1 MASKF
6 FILGFFLILAMVS
19 CKAEKPVEQKKSA
32 PPVIAKSRPVALS
45 EEQRTELGFPSRI
58 IAQVEVAAGV
68 KAEPFF
74 ATVVM
79 RSENLKGDK
88 GFESKKLA
96 GFSIHTTKAD
106 DIMEKFR
113 ASFRS
118 RGYLIFRSHRGYG
131 ALPDIVT
138 VIKGNNSYDIL
149 KVQGTEGINY
159 NLDTK
164 AIITWLKAHQRD
176 ASFMIIGA
184 GPDWLEAR
192 FIKPPRN
199 MRAFAKK
206 VSAFAPDVLTRD
218 TRSVEKLSESMQK
231 TNGFNLAW
239 E

>member
-96 GFSIHTTKAD
+96 GFSVHTAKSD
-106 DIMEKFR
+106 GLIESFR
-113 ASFRS
+113 APYRS
-118 RGYLIFRSHRGYG
+118 QGYLIFRSQRGYG

-138 VIKGNNSYDIL
+138 IVKGNNSYDIL

-164 AIITWLKAHQRD
+164 AIIAWLRARQSE
-176 ASFMIIGA
+176 ASFTVIGA
-184 GPDWLEAR
+184 GPDWLEAQ
-192 FIKPPRN
+192 FTKPPKN
-199 MRAFAKK
+199 MRSFAKK

-218 TRSVEKLSESMQK
+218 TRSMEKLAESMQK
-231 TNGFNLAW
+231 TNGFKLAW